1 MQTINNS
8 EAHHPLQQTVKHYFS
23 RLYQTKFDLFEP
35 GTYCIT
41 NLWIVNNE
49 IMSIIIK

>member
-1 MQTINNS
+1 MQTINHS
-8 EAHHPLQQTVKHYFS
+8 EAHHPLQQTVKLYFS
-23 RLYQTKFDLFEP
+23 RLFQTKFEP

-49 IMSIIIK
+49 IMSIIIE